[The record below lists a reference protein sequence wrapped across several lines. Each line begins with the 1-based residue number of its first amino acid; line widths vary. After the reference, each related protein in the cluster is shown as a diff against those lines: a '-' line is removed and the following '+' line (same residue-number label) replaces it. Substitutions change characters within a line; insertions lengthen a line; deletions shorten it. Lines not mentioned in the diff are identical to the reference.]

1 MSPLQLLSSKNRIM
15 RPFTYTGTTNKNEA
29 MKAFTKTSHY
39 LSGGTNLIDLMKEH
53 VEQPD
58 QLIYV
63 NDLRYKS
70 ISKNRDG
77 SYTIGA
83 MLSNAETANH
93 KDIRENYPLLA
104 MAMLSAATAQIR
116 NMATNGGNL
125 LQRTRCPYFFET
137 SMPCNKREPGSG
149 CGALKGMNAKH
160 AIFGYSDTCI
170 ATHPSD
176 MCVALAAI
184 GASVEVQQVDGGSR
198 NIDFNDFH
206 RLPGDQPEKDTNL
219 ELGELITHIHLA
231 KPVLSN
237 HFAYVKIR
245 ERSSYAFALVSVA
258 AGLQIED
265 GKISNI
271 GLAMGGVAHKPW
283 KLTEAEDFLLGKKP
297 TEDNFAKAADL
308 AMKDAKPFEGNA
320 YKVPM
325 GKNAI
330 VRALIQAK
338 KIGE

>member
-1 MSPLQLLSSKNRIM
+1 M
-15 RPFTYTGTTNKNEA
+15 RPFTYTGTTNKDEA
-29 MKAFTKTSHY
+29 LKAFTKTSHY
-39 LSGGTNLIDLMKEH
+39 LSGGTNLVDLMKEH

-58 QLIYV
+58 QLIHVKNLQY
-63 NDLRYKS
+63 NS
-70 ISKNRDG
+70 ISKNKDG

-83 MLSNAETANH
+83 MLSNADTANH
-93 KDIRENYPLLA
+93 KDIRSNYPLLS

-149 CGALKGMNAKH
+149 CGALNGMNAQH
-160 AIFGYSDTCI
+160 AVFGYSDNCI
-170 ATHPSD
+170 ATNPSD

-184 GASVEVQQVDGGSR
+184 GATVEVQKVDGNSR
-198 NIDFNDFH
+198 TIDFEDFH

-219 ELGELITHIHLA
+219 EPGELITHIHLA
-231 KPVLSN
+231 KPELSN
-237 HFAYVKIR
+237 HYAYVKIR

-258 AGLQIED
+258 AGFQVED
-265 GKISNI
+265 GKISDI

-283 KLTEAEDFLLGKKP
+283 KLIEAEDFLIGKKP
-297 TEDNFAKAADL
+297 TQANFAKAAEL
-308 AMKDAKPFEGNA
+308 AMKDAKPFEGNT

-330 VRALIQAK
+330 VRALMQAK
-338 KIGE
+338 NIGE

>member
-1 MSPLQLLSSKNRIM
+1 M

-29 MKAFTKTSHY
+29 LKAFTTTSHY
-39 LSGGTNLIDLMKEH
+39 LSGGTNLVDLMKEH

-58 QLIYV
+58 QLIHVKNLQY
-63 NDLRYKS
+63 NS
-70 ISKNRDG
+70 IRKNKDG

-83 MLSNAETANH
+83 MLSNADTANH
-93 KDIRENYPLLA
+93 KDIRLNYPLLS

-137 SMPCNKREPGSG
+137 SMPCNKREPESG
-149 CGALKGMNAKH
+149 CGALNGMNAQH
-160 AIFGYSDTCI
+160 AVFGYSDNCI

-184 GASVEVQQVDGGSR
+184 GATVEVQKVDGGSR
-198 NIDFNDFH
+198 KIDFEDFH
-206 RLPGDQPEKDTNL
+206 RLPGNQPEKDTNL
-219 ELGELITHIHLA
+219 EPGELITHIHLA
-231 KPVLSN
+231 KPELSN
-237 HFAYVKIR
+237 HYAYVKIR

-258 AGLQIED
+258 AGFQIED
-265 GKISNI
+265 GKISKI

-283 KLTEAEDFLLGKKP
+283 KLIEAEEFLLGKKP
-297 TEDNFAKAADL
+297 TETNFGKAAEL
-308 AMKDAKPFEGNA
+308 AMKDAKPFEGNR

-330 VRALIQAK
+330 VRALMQAK
-338 KIGE
+338 NIGE

>member
-1 MSPLQLLSSKNRIM
+1 M
-15 RPFTYTGTTNKNEA
+15 RPFTYTGTTSKDEA
-29 MKAFTKTSHY
+29 LNAFTKTSHY
-39 LSGGTNLIDLMKEH
+39 LSGGTNLLDLMKEH

-63 NDLRYKS
+63 KNLRYNT
-70 ISKNRDG
+70 ISANKDG
-77 SYTIGA
+77 SFTLGA
-83 MLSNAETANH
+83 MLSNAATANH
-93 KDIRENYPLLA
+93 KDIRTHYPLLS

-149 CGALKGMNAKH
+149 CGALKGMNAQH
-160 AIFGYSDTCI
+160 AIFGYSDKCI

-184 GASVEVQQVDGGSR
+184 GAKVEVQQPDGNSR
-198 NIDFNDFH
+198 TIDFTDFH
-206 RLPGDQPEKDTNL
+206 RLPGDHPEKDTNL
-219 ELGELITHIHLA
+219 EPGELITHIHLP

-237 HFAYVKIR
+237 HYAYIKIR

-258 AGLQIED
+258 AGFQIEN

-283 KLTEAEDFLLGKKP
+283 KLTEAEEFLLGKKP
-297 TEDNFAKAADL
+297 TEANFKKAADL
-308 AMKDAKPFEGNA
+308 AMKDAKPFEDNA

-330 VRALIQAK
+330 VRALMQAK
-338 KIGE
+338 EIGK

>member
-1 MSPLQLLSSKNRIM
+1 MKPFKYTASTSKD
-15 RPFTYTGTTNKNEA
+15 EA
-29 MKAFTKTSHY
+29 VKAFTNSSHY

-58 QLIYV
+58 QLIHV
-63 NDLRYKS
+63 KNLQFNS
-70 ISKNRDG
+70 IGENRDG
-77 SYTIGA
+77 SYSIGA
-83 MLSNAETANH
+83 MVSNADTANH
-93 KDIRENYPLLA
+93 KDIRFNYPLLS
-104 MAMLSAATAQIR
+104 MAMLSAATPQIR

-149 CGALKGMNAKH
+149 CGALNGMNAQH
-160 AIFGYSDTCI
+160 AIFGYSDKCI

-184 GASVEVQQVDGGSR
+184 GATVEVQQIDGNSR
-198 NIDFNDFH
+198 TIDFKDFH
-206 RLPGDQPEKDTNL
+206 RLPEDRPEKDTTL
-219 ELGELITHIHLA
+219 EPGELITQIHLA
-231 KPVLSN
+231 KPELSN
-237 HFAYVKIR
+237 HYAYVKIR

-258 AGLQIED
+258 AGFQIKN
-265 GKISNI
+265 GKISQI

-283 KLTEAEDFLLGKKP
+283 KLIGAEEYLLGKKP
-297 TEDNFAKAADL
+297 TKANFTKAAEL
-308 AMKDAKPFEGNA
+308 AMKSAKPFEANE
-320 YKVPM
+320 YKLPM

-338 KIGE
+338 SIGK